1 MKRSVWGWEL
11 PGTTVRPGGVRV
23 GVHAEHTEDT
33 FSALLSLMAYCT
45 YREHSWVY
53 TEPTLAAFF
62 QPLHS
67 NATKLIS
74 SPTWVSRS
82 MPKIWTILSIYII
95 IAKTFCAF
103 EAHSMSEVHSSAGQV
118 YNNLYNCGYWIHIT
132 WILCQNMYIRMGQYF
147 IDCIRQGYGYIKE
160 VIWNEIRNSKT
171 SGGLIWKGMPLNVS
185 QYIIPSNL
193 SGPLEMRTAE
203 YPHSKT
209 DNNNPTCTLTNLH

>member
-1 MKRSVWGWEL
+1 MWAKGSQYALMKRTVWGWEL
-11 PGTTVRPGGVRV
+11 LGATVRPGGVRA

-33 FSALLSLMAYCT
+33 FSALLFLMAYCT
-45 YREHSWVY
+45 YREPSWVY

-74 SPTWVSRS
+74 SPTWVSRT

-118 YNNLYNCGYWIHIT
+118 LLAWADGWMMDVTLGFHMGSSKGYK
-132 WILCQNMYIRMGQYF
+132 
-147 IDCIRQGYGYIKE
+147 D
-160 VIWNEIRNSKT
+160 
-171 SGGLIWKGMPLNVS
+171 
-185 QYIIPSNL
+185 PSNW
-193 SGPLEMRTAE
+193 
-203 YPHSKT
+203 H
-209 DNNNPTCTLTNLH
+209 